1 MQYWCWKS
9 MHESYTVYIYMYNY
23 HQAIYLEKTTILF
36 LVVKTTQHIS
46 MQIQDGQV
54 RRGDQLQTWLTVGSS
69 SFISHISS
77 SIQQKEMDRKVGKT
91 TSFFTHSAT
100 ILTRWC
106 PSSRAK
112 LVQVSPTTW
121 VSGIFWYISRYL
133 SIYLS
138 IYLYIYLSIYI
149 YIYIH
154 ISIID
159 VCEGS
164 KPTNT
169 GGAPTC
175 RFLGKNSHS
184 ASLRGQ
190 RTSSACRCWN
200 SL

>member
-1 MQYWCWKS
+1 

-112 LVQVSPTTW
+112 LVQVSPT
-121 VSGIFWYISRYL
+121 GRFW
-133 SIYLS
+133 
-138 IYLYIYLSIYI
+138 
-149 YIYIH
+149 
-154 ISIID
+154 
-159 VCEGS
+159 
-164 KPTNT
+164 
-169 GGAPTC
+169 
-175 RFLGKNSHS
+175 GKNSHS

-190 RTSSACRCWN
+190 RTSSACRC
-200 SL
+200 